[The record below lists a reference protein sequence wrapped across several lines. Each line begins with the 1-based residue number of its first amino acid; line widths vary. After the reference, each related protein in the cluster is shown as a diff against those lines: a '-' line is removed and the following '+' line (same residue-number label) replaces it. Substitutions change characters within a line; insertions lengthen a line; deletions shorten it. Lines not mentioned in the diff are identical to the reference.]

1 MRDDERRRPFDEDP
15 DDEFEDLFE
24 EEDDPFAD
32 DDDDPFEGLFP
43 ESSEEAELE
52 EIEAQLQRLLGGEPS
67 SELEERAPRFD
78 RGRELEVRV
87 TGVYERIEHGQPRA
101 LLVQVRDNYGRTVP
115 IVIGPFEAHAIVS
128 ALNDDTPPRPMTHD
142 LTRNILTRLGVSIDR
157 VVIDDLWQGTFY
169 AKIYLLHGDEEIEI
183 DSRPSDAIAL
193 ALRFRAPI
201 YMAESVLEAEGQ
213 PEDYS

>member
-1 MRDDERRRPFDEDP
+1 
-15 DDEFEDLFE
+15 
-24 EEDDPFAD
+24 
-32 DDDDPFEGLFP
+32 
-43 ESSEEAELE
+43 
-52 EIEAQLQRLLGGEPS
+52 
-67 SELEERAPRFD
+67 
-78 RGRELEVRV
+78 
-87 TGVYERIEHGQPRA
+87 
-101 LLVQVRDNYGRTVP
+101 
-115 IVIGPFEAHAIVS
+115 
-128 ALNDDTPPRPMTHD
+128 MTHD

-213 PEDYS
+213 PDDY

>member
-1 MRDDERRRPFDEDP
+1 MRDDERKQPFDEDP
-15 DDEFEDLFE
+15 DDEFEDLF
-24 EEDDPFAD
+24 D
-32 DDDDPFEGLFP
+32 DDFEL
-43 ESSEEAELE
+43 ESEEAELE
-52 EIEAQLQRLLGGEPS
+52 EIEAQLQRLLGGEPTS
-67 SELEERAPRFD
+67 SELEERAAPRFD

-128 ALNDDTPPRPMTHD
+128 ALNDDAPPRPMTHD

-213 PEDYS
+213 LDDYS

>member
-1 MRDDERRRPFDEDP
+1 MRDDERKRPFDEDP
-15 DDEFEDLFE
+15 DDEFEDLLDDDFE
-24 EEDDPFAD
+24 E
-32 DDDDPFEGLFP
+32 LFS
-43 ESSEEAELE
+43 ESEEAELE
-52 EIEAQLQRLLGGEPS
+52 EIEAQLQRLLGGEPTG
-67 SELEERAPRFD
+67 SELEERAARFD

-128 ALNDDTPPRPMTHD
+128 ALNDDAPPRPMTHD

-201 YMAESVLEAEGQ
+201 YMSESVLEAEGQ

>member
-1 MRDDERRRPFDEDP
+1 MRDDERKRPFDEDP

-24 EEDDPFAD
+24 
-32 DDDDPFEGLFP
+32 DDDDPLLEDLFS
-43 ESSEEAELE
+43 ESEEAELE

-67 SELEERAPRFD
+67 SSELEERASRFEG
-78 RGRELEVRV
+78 GRELEVRV
-87 TGVYERIEHGQPRA
+87 TGVYERLEHGQPRA

-128 ALNDDTPPRPMTHD
+128 ALNDEAPPRPMTHD

-201 YMAESVLEAEGQ
+201 YMAESVLDAEGQ

>member
-1 MRDDERRRPFDEDP
+1 MRDDERRRRFEEDP

-24 EEDDPFAD
+24 DEIEDPFS
-32 DDDDPFEGLFP
+32 E
-43 ESSEEAELE
+43 SEESELE
-52 EIEAQLQRLLGGEPS
+52 EIEARLQRLLGGEPS
-67 SELEERAPRFD
+67 SELEERAARFE

-87 TGVYERIEHGQPRA
+87 TGLYERLEHGQPRA
-101 LLVQVRDNYGRTVP
+101 LLVQLRDNYGRSVP
-115 IVIGPFEAHAIVS
+115 IVIGPCEASAIAA
-128 ALNDDTPPRPMTHD
+128 ALNGETPQRPMTHD

-157 VVIDDLWQGTFY
+157 VVIDDLWRGTFY

-201 YMAESVLEAEGQ
+201 YMAESVLELEGQ
-213 PEDYS
+213 YEDYS

>member
-1 MRDDERRRPFDEDP
+1 MRDDERKRRYDEDP
-15 DDEFEDLFE
+15 EDDFDELFEDIE
-24 EEDDPFAD
+24 
-32 DDDDPFEGLFP
+32 DDDPFGELFEEDDDEGV
-43 ESSEEAELE
+43 ED
-52 EIEAQLQRLLGGEPS
+52 IETRLQRLFGGETT
-67 SELEERAPRFD
+67 SELEERASRMD
-78 RGRELEVRV
+78 GTGRELEVRV

-101 LLVQVRDNYGRTVP
+101 LLVQLRDNYGRSVP
-115 IVIGPFEAHAIVS
+115 IVIGPFEAHAIVT
-128 ALNDDTPPRPMTHD
+128 ALNDDAPPRPMTHD

-201 YMAESVLEAEGQ
+201 YMAESVLEAEGM
-213 PEDYS
+213 PDDYS

>member
-1 MRDDERRRPFDEDP
+1 MRDDERKRPFDEDP
-15 DDEFEDLFE
+15 DDEFEDLF
-24 EEDDPFAD
+24 D
-32 DDDDPFEGLFP
+32 DDDFEF
-43 ESSEEAELE
+43 ESEEAELE
-52 EIEAQLQRLLGGEPS
+52 EIEAQLQRLLGSEPTS
-67 SELEERAPRFD
+67 SELEERSAPRFD

-128 ALNDDTPPRPMTHD
+128 ALNDETPPRPMTHD

-213 PEDYS
+213 PDDY

>member
-1 MRDDERRRPFDEDP
+1 MRDDERKRPFDEDP
-15 DDEFEDLFE
+15 DDEFEDLF
-24 EEDDPFAD
+24 D
-32 DDDDPFEGLFP
+32 DDFEL
-43 ESSEEAELE
+43 ESEEAELE
-52 EIEAQLQRLLGGEPS
+52 EIEAQLQRLLGGEPAS
-67 SELEERAPRFD
+67 SELEERAARFD

-128 ALNDDTPPRPMTHD
+128 ALNDDAPPRPMTHD

>member
-1 MRDDERRRPFDEDP
+1 MRDDERKRPFDEDP
-15 DDEFEDLFE
+15 DDEFEDLLDDDFE
-24 EEDDPFAD
+24 E
-32 DDDDPFEGLFP
+32 LFS
-43 ESSEEAELE
+43 ESEEAELE
-52 EIEAQLQRLLGGEPS
+52 EIEAQLQRLLGGEPAS
-67 SELEERAPRFD
+67 SELEERAARFD

-128 ALNDDTPPRPMTHD
+128 ALNDDAPPRPMTHD

-201 YMAESVLEAEGQ
+201 YMSESVLEAEGQ

>member
-1 MRDDERRRPFDEDP
+1 MRDDERKRPFDEEP
-15 DDEFEDLFE
+15 DDEFEDLF
-24 EEDDPFAD
+24 D
-32 DDDDPFEGLFP
+32 DDDEDELEDQFP
-43 ESSEEAELE
+43 VSEELEYE
-52 EIEAQLQRLLGGEPS
+52 EIEAQLQRLLGDDPSS
-67 SELEERAPRFD
+67 SELEERTVPRFD

-142 LTRNILTRLGVSIDR
+142 LVRNILTRLGVSIDR

-169 AKIYLLHGDEEIEI
+169 AKIYLLHGDDEEIEI
-183 DSRPSDAIAL
+183 DARPSDAIAL

>member
-1 MRDDERRRPFDEDP
+1 MRDDERKRPFDEDP
-15 DDEFEDLFE
+15 DDEFEDLF
-24 EEDDPFAD
+24 D
-32 DDDDPFEGLFP
+32 DDDFEL
-43 ESSEEAELE
+43 ESEEAELE
-52 EIEAQLQRLLGGEPS
+52 EIEAQLQRLLGGEPTS
-67 SELEERAPRFD
+67 SELDERASPRFE

-128 ALNDDTPPRPMTHD
+128 ALNDDAPPRPMTHD

-213 PEDYS
+213 PEDY

>member
-1 MRDDERRRPFDEDP
+1 MRDDERKRPFDEDP
-15 DDEFEDLFE
+15 DDELENLFDDPEADEESFFEPFAEAE
-24 EEDDPFAD
+24 EEEKD
-32 DDDDPFEGLFP
+32 
-43 ESSEEAELE
+43 LE
-52 EIEAQLQRLLGGEPS
+52 EIEAQLQRLLGAEPF
-67 SELEERAPRFD
+67 SEPEERAPRFE

-115 IVIGPFEAHAIVS
+115 ILIGPFEAHAIVS
-128 ALNDDTPPRPMTHD
+128 ALNDDIPPRPMTHD

-213 PEDYS
+213 LDDY

>member
-1 MRDDERRRPFDEDP
+1 MRDDERKRPFDEDP
-15 DDEFEDLFE
+15 DDEFEDLF
-24 EEDDPFAD
+24 D
-32 DDDDPFEGLFP
+32 DDFEL
-43 ESSEEAELE
+43 ESEEAELE
-52 EIEAQLQRLLGGEPS
+52 EIEVQLQRLLGSEPTS
-67 SELEERAPRFD
+67 SELDERAAPRFD

-213 PEDYS
+213 PEDY

>member
-1 MRDDERRRPFDEDP
+1 MRDDERKRRYDEDP
-15 DDEFEDLFE
+15 DDDFEDLFDDIDE
-24 EEDDPFAD
+24 EEDFLDN
-32 DDDDPFEGLFP
+32 PFE
-43 ESSEEAELE
+43 EDDEERLE
-52 EIEAQLQRLLGGEPS
+52 DIEAQLKRLFGGEAT
-67 SELEERAPRFD
+67 SELEERAARVGG
-78 RGRELEVRV
+78 GRELEVRV

-101 LLVQVRDNYGRTVP
+101 LLVQLRDNYGRSVP
-115 IVIGPFEAHAIVS
+115 IVIGPFEAHAIVT
-128 ALNDDTPPRPMTHD
+128 ALNDESPPRPMTHD

-157 VVIDDLWQGTFY
+157 VLIDDLWQGTFY

-213 PEDYS
+213 LDDFS

>member
-1 MRDDERRRPFDEDP
+1 MRDDERKRPFDEDP
-15 DDEFEDLFE
+15 DDELENLFDDLEEDDEPLFDPFSEAEEE
-24 EEDDPFAD
+24 EED
-32 DDDDPFEGLFP
+32 
-43 ESSEEAELE
+43 LE
-52 EIEAQLQRLLGGEPS
+52 EIEAQLQRLLGAEPS
-67 SELEERAPRFD
+67 TEPEERVPRFE

-128 ALNDDTPPRPMTHD
+128 ALNDEAPPRPMTHD
-142 LTRNILTRLGVSIDR
+142 LTRNILTRLGVSVDR

-201 YMAESVLEAEGQ
+201 YMVESVLEMEGQ
-213 PEDYS
+213 YDDYS

>member
-1 MRDDERRRPFDEDP
+1 MRDDERKRRYDEDP
-15 DDEFEDLFE
+15 EDDFDELFEDIE
-24 EEDDPFAD
+24 
-32 DDDDPFEGLFP
+32 DDDPFEDFF
-43 ESSEEAELE
+43 EEDNDEGVE
-52 EIEAQLQRLLGGEPS
+52 DIEARLQRLFGGETT
-67 SELEERAPRFD
+67 SELEERAARMEGG
-78 RGRELEVRV
+78 GRELEVRV

-101 LLVQVRDNYGRTVP
+101 LLVQLRDNYGRTVP
-115 IVIGPFEAHAIVS
+115 IVIGPFEAHAIVT

-201 YMAESVLEAEGQ
+201 YMAESVLEAEGM
-213 PEDYS
+213 PDDYS

>member
-1 MRDDERRRPFDEDP
+1 MRDDERKRPFDEDP
-15 DDEFEDLFE
+15 DDEFEDLLDDDFE
-24 EEDDPFAD
+24 E
-32 DDDDPFEGLFP
+32 LFS
-43 ESSEEAELE
+43 ESEEAELE
-52 EIEAQLQRLLGGEPS
+52 EIEAQLQRLLGGEPAS
-67 SELEERAPRFD
+67 SELEERAARFD

-128 ALNDDTPPRPMTHD
+128 ALNDDAPPRPMTHD

-213 PEDYS
+213 PEDY

>member
-1 MRDDERRRPFDEDP
+1 MRDDERKRPFDEDP
-15 DDEFEDLFE
+15 DDEFEDLF
-24 EEDDPFAD
+24 D
-32 DDDDPFEGLFP
+32 DDDFEF
-43 ESSEEAELE
+43 ESEEAELE
-52 EIEAQLQRLLGGEPS
+52 EIEVQLQRLLGGE
-67 SELEERAPRFD
+67 LEERAAPRFE

-201 YMAESVLEAEGQ
+201 YMSESVLEAEGQ

>member
-1 MRDDERRRPFDEDP
+1 MRDDERKRPFDEDP
-15 DDEFEDLFE
+15 DDEFEDLLDDDFE
-24 EEDDPFAD
+24 E
-32 DDDDPFEGLFP
+32 LFS
-43 ESSEEAELE
+43 ESEEAELE
-52 EIEAQLQRLLGGEPS
+52 EIEAQLQRLLGGEPAS
-67 SELEERAPRFD
+67 SELEERAARFD

-128 ALNDDTPPRPMTHD
+128 ALNDDAPPRPMTHD